1 MDWTQTITIV
11 ASILAA
17 SGLVVTVV
25 LSMGKRIDDMGKRI
39 DDVMLQLS
47 ELRQA
52 ILNLLPP
59 YPSGA
64 DDDDDDE

>member
-17 SGLVVTVV
+17 GGLVVTVV
-25 LSMGKRIDDMGKRI
+25 LSMGKRVDDAKFSLNARIDDMGKRI

-52 ILNLLPP
+52 MM
-59 YPSGA
+59 SK
-64 DDDDDDE
+64 EV